1 MTQESFQ
8 DFRALKNEFITE
20 QLCSSFF
27 YIYCVHYSLNSCAF
41 LVDIDWEEILLT
53 LFECVKRTKI
63 ASSAAP
69 NKRCERFIFAS
80 IIIDRWPIKHLINQI
95 KAEIQQGDGKEKGI
109 VQRELLGFAPPPLL
123 RKCIKFLS
131 IGQRIHFI

>member
-8 DFRALKNEFITE
+8 DFRALKNEFTAK

-27 YIYCVHYSLNSCAF
+27 YCVHYSLNSCAF
-41 LVDIDWEEILLT
+41 LIDIDWEEILLT

-69 NKRCERFIFAS
+69 NERCERLIFAS
-80 IIIDRWPIKHLINQI
+80 IIIDRWPIKHLNQI
-95 KAEIQQGDGKEKGI
+95 KAEI
-109 VQRELLGFAPPPLL
+109 
-123 RKCIKFLS
+123 
-131 IGQRIHFI
+131 